1 MSCLFQEQ
9 QEMQNFNP
17 YKIEIRENPMQT
29 KLEQLQTYLSNY
41 APNGICVAFSG
52 GVDSSLVLK
61 VAAQT
66 VPKVAAVYF
75 QTTLHPVG
83 NQNTAENI
91 AQEIGVPF
99 YVIELDEFTNPNIM
113 KNPLDRCYQCKHML
127 FSILKDWAV
136 QHGYST
142 CMDGTNLDDLH
153 QHRPGIR
160 ALRELDIISPLADCH
175 ISKQEVR
182 QMAADFGLSSSDTP
196 SSPCLATRLPYHT
209 LITKEKLEKI
219 QKAEQLLCENGFPVN
234 RVRMH
239 DARIE
244 IPSEQFFTFYQKS
257 DLILLLK
264 QIGFDYITLDM
275 EGFRSGS
282 MDEPYQKQ
290 RGNQC

>member
-1 MSCLFQEQ
+1 MV
-9 QEMQNFNP
+9 
-17 YKIEIRENPMQT
+17 T
-29 KLEQLQTYLSNY
+29 
-41 APNGICVAFSG
+41 
-52 GVDSSLVLK
+52 
-61 VAAQT
+61 
-66 VPKVAAVYF
+66 
-75 QTTLHPVG
+75 
-83 NQNTAENI
+83 
-91 AQEIGVPF
+91 
-99 YVIELDEFTNPNIM
+99 
-113 KNPLDRCYQCKHML
+113 
-127 FSILKDWAV
+127 
-136 QHGYST
+136 
-142 CMDGTNLDDLH
+142 
-153 QHRPGIR
+153 
-160 ALRELDIISPLADCH
+160 PLAWMEP
-175 ISKQEVR
+175 IWMIYTS
-182 QMAADFGLSSSDTP
+182 MAADFGLSSSDTP

-239 DARIE
+239 DTIARIE

>member
-99 YVIELDEFTNPNIM
+99 TSLSLMNLPIP
-113 KNPLDRCYQCKHML
+113 
-127 FSILKDWAV
+127 IL
-136 QHGYST
+136 
-142 CMDGTNLDDLH
+142 
-153 QHRPGIR
+153 
-160 ALRELDIISPLADCH
+160 
-175 ISKQEVR
+175 
-182 QMAADFGLSSSDTP
+182 
-196 SSPCLATRLPYHT
+196 
-209 LITKEKLEKI
+209 
-219 QKAEQLLCENGFPVN
+219 
-234 RVRMH
+234 
-239 DARIE
+239 
-244 IPSEQFFTFYQKS
+244 
-257 DLILLLK
+257 
-264 QIGFDYITLDM
+264 
-275 EGFRSGS
+275 
-282 MDEPYQKQ
+282 
-290 RGNQC
+290 

>member
-1 MSCLFQEQ
+1 
-9 QEMQNFNP
+9 
-17 YKIEIRENPMQT
+17 MQT
-29 KLEQLQTYLSNY
+29 KLEQLQTYLSHY
-41 APNGICVAFSG
+41 AQNGICIAFSG

-113 KNPLDRCYQCKHML
+113 KNPLNRCYQCKHML

-182 QMAADFGLSSSDTP
+182 QMAADFRLSSSDTP

-219 QKAEQLLCENGFPVN
+219 QKAEQLLYENGFPVN

-239 DARIE
+239 DTIARIE

-275 EGFRSGS
+275 EWFRSGS

>member
-1 MSCLFQEQ
+1 MSCPFHEQ

-41 APNGICVAFSG
+41 AQNGICIAFSG

-113 KNPLDRCYQCKHML
+113 KNPLNRCYQCKHML

-219 QKAEQLLCENGFPVN
+219 QKAEQLLYENGFPVN

-239 DARIE
+239 DTIE

>member
-1 MSCLFQEQ
+1 
-9 QEMQNFNP
+9 
-17 YKIEIRENPMQT
+17 MQT

-127 FSILKDWAV
+127 FSILKV
-136 QHGYST
+136 QFS
-142 CMDGTNLDDLH
+142 M
-153 QHRPGIR
+153 
-160 ALRELDIISPLADCH
+160 
-175 ISKQEVR
+175 V
-182 QMAADFGLSSSDTP
+182 TP
-196 SSPCLATRLPYHT
+196 HAWMEPIWMIYTSIVPASA
-209 LITKEKLEKI
+209 
-219 QKAEQLLCENGFPVN
+219 LCE
-234 RVRMH
+234 
-239 DARIE
+239 
-244 IPSEQFFTFYQKS
+244 S
-257 DLILLLK
+257 
-264 QIGFDYITLDM
+264 
-275 EGFRSGS
+275 
-282 MDEPYQKQ
+282 
-290 RGNQC
+290 